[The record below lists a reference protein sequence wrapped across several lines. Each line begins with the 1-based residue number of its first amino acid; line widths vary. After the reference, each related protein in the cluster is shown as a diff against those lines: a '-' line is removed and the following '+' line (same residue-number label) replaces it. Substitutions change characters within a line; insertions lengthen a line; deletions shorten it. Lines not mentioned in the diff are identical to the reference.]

1 MKFYFPHTEQEILE
15 MLKVIGLKSLEELF
29 QQIPSSLR
37 AKDRLKLPEG
47 APEPEVEMELSRLS
61 QKNQPCSEL
70 ACFAGGGVYNHYVPK
85 AVDYLLLR
93 SEFSTAYTPYQPE
106 ISQGTLQAIF
116 EFQTMVCELTGMEV
130 ANASMYDGGE
140 AGAEAVLM
148 ALRVSD
154 KDKGSIL
161 ISNAL
166 HPHYQRVI
174 DSYTSH
180 LEYNKKIIPITSQG
194 QLDLEALRKID
205 DGICLVVQHPNYLG
219 ALEQMDEIAKMV
231 QEKDLI
237 LIVLVC
243 EALSLAIL
251 EPPGK
256 FGAGIVVGEA
266 QSFGIHPGF
275 GGPLLGFLASK
286 MEWVRKMPGR
296 IVGQTKDRD
305 GRRGYVLTLATREQ
319 HIRRAKA
326 TSNICTNHS
335 LMALSASI
343 YLSLLGKLGLWNL
356 ARINLERADYLR
368 KKIEASQLL
377 KLKYPAPVFN
387 EMVINLGIDG
397 DKAIAELAKQGFLAG
412 VSLKHHYP
420 ELADCL
426 LTAVTELTREKE
438 IDQLVENL
446 EELVRREK

>member
-1 MKFYFPHTEQEILE
+1 
-15 MLKVIGLKSLEELF
+15 MLKVIGLKNLEELF

-37 AKDRLKLPEG
+37 TKEGLKLPEG
-47 APEPEVEMELSRLS
+47 IPESELELKLARLA
-61 QKNQPCSEL
+61 QKNKPCSEL
-70 ACFAGGGVYNHYVPK
+70 VCFAGSGVYNHYVPK

-116 EFQTMVCELTGMEV
+116 EFQTMICELTGMEV

-140 AGAEAVLM
+140 ASAEAVLM
-148 ALRVSD
+148 ALRLSD
-154 KDKGSIL
+154 KEKGSIL
-161 ISNAL
+161 ISSAL

-174 DSYTSH
+174 DSYTRH
-180 LEYNKKIIPITSQG
+180 LEYQKRVIPITSQG
-194 QLDLEALRKID
+194 QMDLDALRKID
-205 DGICLVVQHPNYLG
+205 DGICLVVQHPNYFG
-219 ALEQMDEIAKMV
+219 ALEQMEEISKMV
-231 QEKDLI
+231 QDKDLI
-237 LIVLVC
+237 LIVVIC

-256 FGAGIVVGEA
+256 FGAGMVVGEA
-266 QSFGIHPGF
+266 QSFGIHPSF
-275 GGPLLGFLASK
+275 GGPLLGFFASK

-296 IVGQTKDRD
+296 IVGETKDQD

-356 ARINLERADYLR
+356 ARINLERAVYLR
-368 KKIEASQLL
+368 KKIEQSKFL

-387 EMVINLGIDG
+387 EMVIKLGIDS
-397 DKAIAELAKQGFLAG
+397 DKAIAELAKQGILAG

-426 LTAVTELTREKE
+426 LTAVTELTKEKE
-438 IDQLVENL
+438 IDQLIEKL